1 MVSQREKEG
10 CGDEICEIRAVDAD
24 RVQRARTALPTEN
37 ETGRLAETFKIMGDP
52 TRLKILMAL
61 SGEELCVCDLSALLG
76 ISESATSHQLR
87 LLRTLRLVRNR
98 KEGKMV
104 YYALDDEHI
113 LDLIQQGLVHVRE

>member
-10 CGDEICEIRAVDAD
+10 CTDETCEIRAVDAD

-76 ISESATSHQLR
+76 ISESAASHQLR

-98 KEGKMV
+98 KEGKKV

-113 LDLIQQGLVHVRE
+113 LDLIQQGLIHVRE

>member
-1 MVSQREKEG
+1 
-10 CGDEICEIRAVDAD
+10 
-24 RVQRARTALPTEN
+24 
-37 ETGRLAETFKIMGDP
+37 
-52 TRLKILMAL
+52 
-61 SGEELCVCDLSALLG
+61 VCDLSALLG

-113 LDLIQQGLVHVRE
+113 LDLIQQGLIHIRE

>member
-10 CGDEICEIRAVDAD
+10 CADDVCEIRAVDAQ
-24 RVQRARTALPTEN
+24 RVKRARTVLPAEN

-61 SGEELCVCDLSALLG
+61 SGEELCVCDISALLG

-113 LDLIQQGLVHVRE
+113 LDLIQQGLIHVRE

>member
-10 CGDEICEIRAVDAD
+10 CADDVCEIRAVDAE
-24 RVQRARTALPTEN
+24 RVQRAMRALPTEN

-52 TRLKILMAL
+52 TRIKILMAL
-61 SGEELCVCDLSALLG
+61 SGEELCVCDISALLG

-113 LDLIQQGLVHVRE
+113 LDLIQQGLIHVRE